1 MQMFPN
7 FYYLLK
13 PVLCKDDVYKIN
25 KITHQEN
32 SQKNLIVQ
40 NLNYGTNQYSVDSS
54 KFELCDTSM
63 KTRDKNNFADSSK
76 NELELYKSYKDSK
89 DIKESHN
96 DDLLESLS
104 TKNNKLDEELIETE
118 SVKYFV

>member
-1 MQMFPN
+1 M
-7 FYYLLK
+7 
-13 PVLCKDDVYKIN
+13 
-25 KITHQEN
+25 
-32 SQKNLIVQ
+32 IVQ

-63 KTRDKNNFADSSK
+63 KTRDKTILLIVQ

-104 TKNNKLDEELIETE
+104 TKIIN
-118 SVKYFV
+118 